1 MQKSEYN
8 QCDDLTKMIETELK
22 TGEKREIAIMESRLY
37 RKSKRRY
44 SLDFLTS
51 PEKAALFGKQL
62 FRDYY
67 DRERTYVI
75 GVTAKFEPIAV
86 QLISTG
92 TMDACMVD
100 LRCIFRFAILSGAH
114 SILLFHNNLS
124 YDTTPSKEDLIITKR
139 IKEAGNLMGIT
150 LRDHIIVSGEH
161 YYSMR
166 EQEGLLW
173 KENT

>member
-1 MQKSEYN
+1 MRNEYN
-8 QCDDLTKMIETELK
+8 QCDSLTKMIETELK
-22 TGEKREIAIMESRLY
+22 TDQKREIAIMESRLY

-62 FRDYY
+62 FKDYY
-67 DRERTYVI
+67 DRERIYVV

-86 QLISTG
+86 QLISIG

-114 SILLFHNNLS
+114 SILLFHNHLS
-124 YDTTPSKEDLIITKR
+124 YDTTPSKEDLFVTKR
-139 IKEAGNLMGIT
+139 IKEAGSLMGIT
-150 LRDHIIVSGEH
+150 LRDHIIVSGEN

-166 EQEGLLW
+166 EHDEL
-173 KENT
+173 